1 MVTVLLSVTSY
12 LFPAFP
18 PLYLGLKLV
27 NNLVN
32 NERKQPSSPQ
42 KPAHGRVGGGASHK
56 FQTHNFISK
65 YFTAKFPHRSHDD
78 QQCFKGSAP
87 SLMFVCVPDV
97 RLVEHAHSDSLR
109 CSTFLFFF
117 LSSSLSICPR
127 CLVLGEEGWL
137 STISQDLPRE
147 VMPGRVFEQWLHG
160 CAFRGTLIT
169 LPPPPQ
175 CPPVLYPC

>member
-1 MVTVLLSVTSY
+1 M
-12 LFPAFP
+12 
-18 PLYLGLKLV
+18 

-42 KPAHGRVGGGASHK
+42 KLLWGPRSQLMAGLGGASHK

-97 RLVEHAHSDSLR
+97 RLVEHAHGDSLR

-127 CLVLGEEGWL
+127 CLALGEEGWL
-137 STISQDLPRE
+137 STFSQDLPRE
-147 VMPGRVFEQWLHG
+147 VMPGRVFGQWLQG
-160 CAFRGTLIT
+160 CAFRGTLII

-175 CPPVLYPC
+175 CPPVLYPR